1 MKSDIILSHMIAPE
15 LHVLKQFSIHPHD
28 DNMYIRNILD
38 VPCNLVLISSE
49 KEIII
54 TKPKACHVLKRKD
67 TIKMPDGSFAMLEY
81 EDKMNKALLAGEKAA
96 ILRIGIILNVDYQL
110 ECWQISRNHSSFT
123 LLTNVSKVH
132 QKVTSFKL
140 DVQIPPND
148 SFLPSSG
155 DFVTLSEG
163 QCFINLPVEFT
174 RLPFDVIPNQS
185 CEKTQY
191 QYRITD
197 RQLGEGT
204 FGRVFLAFNV
214 TKRRQVACK
223 VVSRDYTEEQKEC
236 AFSDDDLIRE
246 YNLLSK
252 LGKHV

>member
-15 LHVLKQFSIHPHD
+15 LHVLKDFSIHPHD
-28 DNMYIRNILD
+28 DYMYIRNILD

-54 TKPKACHVLKRKD
+54 TKPKACHVLKPKD
-67 TIKMPDGSFAMLEY
+67 IIRMPDGSPAVLEY
-81 EDKMNKALLAGEKAA
+81 EDKQNKALVAGAKTAL
-96 ILRIGIILNVDYQL
+96 LRIGILLNVDYQL

-123 LLTNVSKVH
+123 LLTNVSRVH

-148 SFLPSSG
+148 SFLLSSG

-163 QCFINLPVEFT
+163 QCFLDLAVEFT
-174 RLPFDVIPNQS
+174 RLPSDITPNQS

-197 RQLGEGT
+197 RQLGEG
-204 FGRVFLAFNV
+204 GSSRVFLAFNV
-214 TKRRQVACK
+214 TKRCQVACK
-223 VVSRDYTEEQKEC
+223 VVSRNYTEEHT
-236 AFSDDDLIRE
+236 FSDDDLIRE
-246 YNLLSK
+246 YSLLSK
-252 LGKHV
+252 LGKHVW